1 MSYHTA
7 PTPPSSGTPL
17 PSGSGG
23 TTPGSVSN
31 SSLIK
36 EILHKSLAEAVYKDL
51 VTRSSNYYYF
61 LGKTL
66 EWADDFN
73 PPYPVDSLAYEK
85 AVRREIITLKKINP
99 SDVSFV
105 IPRRNWQAETIYDMF
120 DDEYSNEILGIDVVD
135 GGFEY
140 SSLPTIAI
148 SGGGG
153 SGASFSAIV
162 QDGKII
168 GVDTI
173 SKGDGYGSVP
183 TVTLSGGG
191 GSGAV
196 LRAVIN
202 KPFSGA
208 TKLENSTFYV
218 MTDDFNVYKCLDN
231 NGNSRSTNK
240 PLGTDINPIVAADGY
255 IWKYMYNVP
264 INLRNKFLTESQ
276 IPVVSAL
283 TNQFYSNG
291 SLESISISNRGRDYT
306 FAAVTVVG
314 DGYREGEQ
322 IFLLSVNISNAGANY
337 FNPTVTISD
346 PVPDAFSFISE
357 AGVFL
362 GQYIYNDQF
371 DFYEVVTPG
380 SFSTT
385 QPTHRFGIVQNG
397 TAALKFVGTRARATA
412 TVTGAPVSNIIV
424 TAGGSGYTVD
434 GTSVTISAPELVGGI
449 TATAV
454 VAVDGSGT
462 ITNISVLEA
471 GSGYLNAPTVDIVGD
486 GSLAEATSILGD
498 STVSAINFI
507 GAVREVDIINPG
519 KGYIKPPTV
528 TFVGGGG
535 SGATAIPKMETG
547 AGSVLF
553 TTITN
558 SGDNY
563 TTNPDVVFG
572 DIWTGTTAVLVNEQY
587 FFSNRLYTVV
597 TDGTTGSEEP
607 SHTIRTINAVDINAG
622 FLCTIVSTGTSD
634 FTLIGAESNTVG
646 VTFTATGSTT
656 GNGTVSTPSDIN
668 GTAVLDFVGFPA
680 TGSVVRRFG
689 TGYNEVPTILVTDPG
704 STEPAQAN
712 ISFVKSEAK
721 LIPILADGQIDSI
734 VIENPGVGY
743 STAVLTVTGDGVGAS
758 LLADL
763 SIGNIES
770 LQANNELLTAPG
782 TINAI
787 KVISGGYGY
796 GAASVFIEGD
806 GTGAQATIAIDPST
820 GRISKISIVKQGFG
834 YTFANITITG
844 NGFAASARAI
854 ISPYDGHGKN
864 SPDELFARTLL
875 FYSNVSTDLNQ
886 GLIVNNDYRQL
897 GIIKNPNV
905 YKSKEKFQQSLGS
918 GCFVVGTL
926 LNPDFFP
933 GDTDVTTTR
942 LINDVVY
949 TKRYRVVS
957 VTPSTALLQSID
969 NDEPQINDIF
979 ENSTGQAFTIF
990 SVGFPT
996 VDKYSGQMM
1005 FIDNK
1010 AGFTPSAEE
1019 TVTLTTVIRF

>member
-1 MSYHTA
+1 MS
-7 PTPPSSGTPL
+7 SS
-17 PSGSGG
+17 
-23 TTPGSVSN
+23 

-85 AVRREIITLKKINP
+85 AVRKEIITLKKINP

-120 DDEYSNEILGIDVVD
+120 DDEYSNQLVGLDVVD
-135 GGFEY
+135 GGYDY
-140 SSLPTIAI
+140 SALPTITL

-153 SGASFSAIV
+153 SGASFSAVV

-168 GVDTI
+168 GIDTI
-173 SKGDGYGSVP
+173 SRGDGYLSVP
-183 TVTLSGGG
+183 TVTLTGGG

-196 LRAVIN
+196 LRAVLN

-208 TKLENSTFYV
+208 AKLENSNFYV

-231 NGNSRSTNK
+231 NGNSRSTVK
-240 PLGTDINPIVAADGY
+240 PLGTDINPIVTSDGY

-276 IPVVSAL
+276 MPVISAL

-306 FAAVTVVG
+306 FASITVSG

-322 IFLLSVNISNAGANY
+322 VFLQSVNISNAGENY

-346 PVPDAFSFISE
+346 PVPDAFSFIPE
-357 AGVFL
+357 AVVFL
-362 GQYIYNDQF
+362 GQYIYTDTF

-380 SFSTT
+380 AFSTT
-385 QPTHRFGIVQNG
+385 PPSHRFGIVQNG
-397 TAALKFVGTRARATA
+397 TTALKYVGTRARATA
-412 TVTGAPVSNIIV
+412 TVTGAPVSSIAVSN
-424 TAGGSGYTVD
+424 GGSGYTVLN
-434 GTSVTISAPELVGGI
+434 TTVTVSSPELAGGT
-449 TATAV
+449 TATATIE
-454 VAVDGSGT
+454 VDGSGT
-462 ITNISVLEA
+462 ITSIIILQP
-471 GSGYLNAPTVDIVGD
+471 GSGYLTAPTVDIVGD
-486 GSLAEATSILGD
+486 GTLASAVATLGD
-498 STVSAINFI
+498 STVSSIDFI
-507 GAVREVDIINPG
+507 GAVREVNIVNPG
-519 KGYIKPPTV
+519 TGYISPPTV
-528 TFVGGGG
+528 SFTGGGG
-535 SGATAIPKMETG
+535 SGATAIPKMDSST
-547 AGSVLF
+547 GSVLY
-553 TTITN
+553 TIVTN
-558 SGDNY
+558 AGDNY
-563 TTNPDVVFG
+563 ASNPDVVFG
-572 DIWTGTTAVLVNEQY
+572 DVWTELTSVFVNDQY
-587 FFSNRLYTVV
+587 FYSNRLYTVTV
-597 TDGTTGSEEP
+597 AGTTGTEEP
-607 SHTIRTINAVDINAG
+607 VHGVRTIGATEISQG
-622 FLCTIVSTGTSD
+622 FSCTIVSVGTTD
-634 FTLIGAESNTVG
+634 FTLVGAPSNTVG
-646 VTFTATGSTT
+646 TVFTATGTASGT
-656 GNGTVSTPSDIN
+656 GTVLTPSALN
-668 GTAVLDFVGFPA
+668 GTAVFNYAGVPA
-680 TGSVVRRFG
+680 TGTVVRRFG
-689 TGYNEVPTILVTDPG
+689 AGYNDVPTILVTDPS
-704 STEPAQAN
+704 STETAQAN

-721 LIPILADGQIDSI
+721 LIAVLKDGQIDS
-734 VIENPGVGY
+734 VIAENPGVGY
-743 STAVLTVTGDGVGAS
+743 STAVLTVNGDGVGAT
-758 LLADL
+758 LVADL

-796 GAASVFIEGD
+796 AAATVVIEGD
-806 GTGAQATIAIDPST
+806 GVGAKATATVDSST
-820 GRISKISIVKQGFG
+820 GRISKINITSQGAG
-834 YTFANITITG
+834 YTYANVTITG
-844 NGFAASARAI
+844 NGFAATARAI
-854 ISPYDGHGKN
+854 ISPYEGHGKN
-864 SPDELFARTLL
+864 SPDELYARTLM

-886 GLIVNNDYRQL
+886 GLSVNNDYRQL
-897 GIIKNPNV
+897 GIIKNPTV
-905 YKSKEKFQQSLGS
+905 YKSRERFQQSIGS

-926 LNPDFFP
+926 LDPSFFP
-933 GDTDVTTTR
+933 GDTEVTTTR
-942 LINDVVY
+942 AVGEEIL

-957 VTPSTALLQSID
+957 DTASTVLLQSLD

-979 ENSTGQAFTIF
+979 ENSTGQAFTVF

>member
-1 MSYHTA
+1 MA
-7 PTPPSSGTPL
+7 SS
-17 PSGSGG
+17 
-23 TTPGSVSN
+23 

-85 AVRREIITLKKINP
+85 AVRKEIITLKKINP

-105 IPRRNWQAETIYDMF
+105 IPRRNWQSETIYDMF
-120 DDEYSNEILGIDVVD
+120 DDEYSNQIVGIDVVD
-135 GGFEY
+135 GGYDY
-140 SSLPTIAI
+140 SSLPTITI

-153 SGASFSAIV
+153 TGASFSAVV

-173 SKGDGYGSVP
+173 SRGDGYVSLP

-191 GSGAV
+191 GSGAH

-202 KPFSGA
+202 TPFSGA
-208 TKLENSTFYV
+208 SKLENSNFYV
-218 MTDDFNVYKCLDN
+218 MTDDYNVYKCLDN
-231 NGNSRSTNK
+231 NGNSRSTVK
-240 PLGTDINPIVAADGY
+240 PLGTDVNPIVTADGY

-276 IPVVSAL
+276 MPVISAL

-291 SLESISISNRGRDYT
+291 SMESISISNRGRDYT
-306 FAAVTVVG
+306 FAAITVTG

-322 IFLLSVNISNAGANY
+322 VFLQSINVSNAGENY
-337 FNPTVTISD
+337 FDPTVTISD
-346 PVPDAFSFISE
+346 PVPDAFAFISE
-357 AGVFL
+357 AVVFL
-362 GQYIYNDQF
+362 GQYIYTDQF

-380 SFSTT
+380 AFSTT
-385 QPTHRFGIVQNG
+385 PPSHRYGIVQNG
-397 TAALKFVGTRARATA
+397 TAALKYVGTRARAEA
-412 TVTGAPVSNIIV
+412 TVTGAPVSDITITN
-424 TAGGSGYTVD
+424 GGSGY
-434 GTSVTISAPELVGGI
+434 SVENTTITISSPELAGGT

-454 VAVDGSGT
+454 IEVDGSGT
-462 ITNISVLEA
+462 ITSITITEA
-471 GSGYLNAPTVDIVGD
+471 GSGYLSAPTIEIVGD
-486 GSLAEATSILGD
+486 GSLAEATSELGD
-498 STVSAINFI
+498 STVSSINFI
-507 GAVREVDIINPG
+507 GAVREVNIVNPG
-519 KGYIKPPTV
+519 RGYISPPSV
-528 TFVGGGG
+528 SFVGGGG
-535 SGATAIPKMETG
+535 TGATAISKMDSTT
-547 AGSVLF
+547 GSVLYAI
-553 TTITN
+553 ITN
-558 SGDNY
+558 SGDDY
-563 TTNPDVVFG
+563 TTTPQVVFG
-572 DIWTGTTAVLVNEQY
+572 DSWTEESEVFVNEQY
-587 FFSNRLYTVV
+587 FYSNRLYTVSVDGV
-597 TDGTTGSEEP
+597 TGVDEP
-607 SHTIRTINAVDINAG
+607 EHITRTVAATDVSAG
-622 FLCTIVSTGTSD
+622 FLCTIVSVGTSD

-646 VTFTATGSTT
+646 VSFTATGSTT
-656 GNGTVSTPSDIN
+656 GTGTVLTPSDVN
-668 GTAVLDFVGFPA
+668 GTAVLNYVGVPA

-689 TGYNEVPTILVTDPG
+689 AGYNDVPTILVTDPS

-712 ISFVKSEAK
+712 ISFIKSEAK
-721 LIPILADGQIDSI
+721 LIPILKDGQIDS
-734 VIENPGVGY
+734 VVVENPGVGY
-743 STAVLTVTGDGVGAS
+743 STAVLTVTGDGTGAS
-758 LLADL
+758 LVVDL

-770 LQANNELLTAPG
+770 LQANNELLTSPG

-796 GAASVFIEGD
+796 AAASVEIEGD
-806 GTGAQATIAIDPST
+806 GTGAEAETVIDSST
-820 GRISKISIVKQGFG
+820 GRISGISIVKQGSG
-834 YTFANITITG
+834 YTYANIIITG
-844 NGFAASARAI
+844 NGFAATARAI
-854 ISPYDGHGKN
+854 ISPYEGHGKN
-864 SPDELFARTLL
+864 SPDELFARTLM

-886 GLIVNNDYRQL
+886 GLSVNNDYRQL

-905 YKSKEKFQQSLGS
+905 YKSREKFQQAIGS

-926 LNPDFFP
+926 LDPEFFP
-933 GDTDVTTTR
+933 GDTEVTTTR
-942 LINDVVY
+942 LVGEETL

-957 VTPSTALLQSID
+957 DTDSTVLLQSLD

>member
-1 MSYHTA
+1 MS
-7 PTPPSSGTPL
+7 SS
-17 PSGSGG
+17 
-23 TTPGSVSN
+23 

-85 AVRREIITLKKINP
+85 AVRKEIITLKKINP

-105 IPRRNWQAETIYDMF
+105 IPRRNWQSETIYDMF
-120 DDEYSNEILGIDVVD
+120 DDEYSKQLVGIDVVD
-135 GGFEY
+135 GGYDY
-140 SSLPTIAI
+140 SSLPTITV

-153 SGASFSAIV
+153 SGASFSAVV

-168 GVDTI
+168 GVDTL
-173 SKGDGYGSVP
+173 SKGDGYVSVP
-183 TVTLSGGG
+183 TITLSGGG

-208 TKLENSTFYV
+208 AKLENSTFYV

-231 NGNSRSTNK
+231 NGNSRSTVK
-240 PLGTDINPIVAADGY
+240 PLGTDISPIVTADGY

-276 IPVVSAL
+276 MPVISAL

-306 FAAVTVVG
+306 FAAITVAG

-322 IFLLSVNISNAGANY
+322 VFLQSVNISNAGGNY

-346 PVPDAFSFISE
+346 PVPDAFSFIPS
-357 AGVFL
+357 AVVFL
-362 GQYIYNDQF
+362 GQYIYTDDF

-385 QPTHRFGIVQNG
+385 QPSHRYGIVQNG
-397 TAALKFVGTRARATA
+397 TTALKYVGTRARANA
-412 TVTGAPVSNIIV
+412 TVTGAPVSSITV
-424 TAGGSGYTVD
+424 TNGGSGYTVG
-434 GTSVTISAPELVGGI
+434 GTVVVVSSPELAGGT
-449 TATAV
+449 TATATI
-454 VAVDGSGT
+454 AVDGSGT
-462 ITNISVLEA
+462 ITTINIVNE
-471 GSGYLNAPTVDIVGD
+471 GSGYTAAPTVTITGD
-486 GSLAEATSILGD
+486 GSLASADAVLGN
-498 STVSAINFI
+498 STVNSITFV
-507 GAVREVDIINPG
+507 GSVREVNIVNPG
-519 KGYIKPPTV
+519 RGYNAPPAV

-535 SGATAIPKMETG
+535 SGATAIPKLDSGT
-547 AGSVLF
+547 GSVLY
-553 TTITN
+553 TIITN

-563 TTNPDVVFG
+563 TSTPNVVFG
-572 DIWTGTTAVLVNEQY
+572 DIWTQNTSVLVNDQY
-587 FFSNRLYTVV
+587 FYSNRLYTVGAA
-597 TDGTTGSEEP
+597 GTTGVDEP
-607 SHTIRTINAVDINAG
+607 EHTNRTIAATSISAG
-622 FLCTIVSTGTSD
+622 FLCTIVSVGTTD
-634 FTLIGAESNTVG
+634 FTLIGASSNIVG
-646 VTFTATGSTT
+646 TTFTATDVAT
-656 GNGTVSTPSDIN
+656 GTGTVLTPSNLN
-668 GTAVLDFVGFPA
+668 GTAVLNYVGVPA

-689 TGYNEVPTILVTDPG
+689 AGYNDVPTILVTDPG
-704 STEPAQAN
+704 STIPAQAN
-712 ISFVKSEAK
+712 ISFIKSEAK
-721 LIPILADGQIDSI
+721 LIPILKDGQIDS
-734 VIENPGVGY
+734 VVVENPGVGY
-743 STAVLTVTGDGVGAS
+743 STAVLTVSGDGTGAA
-758 LLADL
+758 LAADL

-770 LQANNELLTAPG
+770 LQANNELLTSPG

-787 KVISGGYGY
+787 KIISGGYGY
-796 GAASVFIEGD
+796 AAATVIIEGD
-806 GTGAQATIAIDPST
+806 GTGATATATIDSST
-820 GRISKISIVKQGFG
+820 GRISKISIVKPGTG
-834 YTFANITITG
+834 YTFANIRLTG

-864 SPDELFARTLL
+864 SPDELFARTLM

-886 GLIVNNDYRQL
+886 GLSVNNDYRQL
-897 GIIKNPNV
+897 GIVKNPNV
-905 YKSKEKFQQSLGS
+905 YKSREKYQQAIGS

-926 LNPDFFP
+926 LDPNFFP
-933 GDTDVTTTR
+933 GDTEVTTTR
-942 LINDVVY
+942 LIDTQTY
-949 TKRYRVVS
+949 TRNYRVVS
-957 VTPSTALLQSID
+957 VTDSTALLQSLD